1 MNQSDYSVVISQQ
14 ITRYG
19 EVQRPNVEALIHHEG
34 DMEYL
39 SNAVEIIRQSIL
51 DSGEWLSGQLIPA
64 KGRYYSF
71 VNKKNQDELLLFVE
85 TPVSGWNLN

>member
-39 SNAVEIIRQSIL
+39 KMAIDTIAQSIL
-51 DSGEWLSGQLIPA
+51 DSGRWLSGQLVPA

-71 VNKKNQDELLLFVE
+71 VNKNQDKLFLFVE
-85 TPVSGWNLN
+85 TPLSGWNLN

>member
-1 MNQSDYSVVISQQ
+1 MNQSNYSVVISQQ

-19 EVQRPNVEALIHHEG
+19 EMHRPCVEALIHHEG

-39 SNAVEIIRQSIL
+39 KMAVDEIIKSIL
-51 DSGEWLSGQLIPA
+51 DGGEWLSGQLVPG

-71 VNKKNQDELLLFVE
+71 VNKNQDELLLFVE
-85 TPVSGWNLN
+85 TPLSGWNLN

>member
-1 MNQSDYSVVISQQ
+1 MNQSDYSVVILQQ

-19 EVQRPNVEALIHHEG
+19 EVQRPYVEALIHHEG
-34 DMEYL
+34 DMGYL
-39 SNAVEIIRQSIL
+39 TMAIDTIRQSIL

-71 VNKKNQDELLLFVE
+71 VNTNGDELLLFVE
-85 TPVSGWNLN
+85 TPLRGWNLN

>member
-19 EVQRPNVEALIHHEG
+19 EVQPPYVEALIHHEG

-39 SNAVEIIRQSIL
+39 SIAVEAIRQSIL
-51 DSGEWLSGQLIPA
+51 NNGKWLGGNLVPD
-64 KGRYYSF
+64 KGRYYGF
-71 VNKKNQDELLLFVE
+71 VNENQDELFLFVK
-85 TPVSGWNLN
+85 TPLSGWNLN